1 MTPVAPDGQ
10 ASAAPADLPNSHT
23 ARQLQSGMNIVPTL
37 RQRFLTRPALAL
49 QWQLALVC
57 SGLAAVLVLTMLTLT
72 ERLVVAHAELA
83 AQAQADD
90 VASNLA
96 DMYSRALERRL
107 TELKMLSHSTALA
120 DLGNAGAMRAE
131 LQWLST
137 MAPIYRSMVVL
148 DPAARVLG
156 STHPAQPP
164 GAVLPGLLPLPLPTA
179 PWFSH
184 QRSSSSSNGNPG
196 NPGNTSN
203 TGKLPPGASSVR
215 LGVPFYDTADRL
227 RGFVLAELDLNWFR
241 GLRDEIVARPDNT
254 TVLSVALFGRDGQ
267 PLINDHPELDALA
280 LQAYHTRPEG
290 DLMGHLRHGPGGK
303 QVLVSYS
310 SLRPNIDLGGLGWQV
325 VVAQDLDAA
334 QAPAKNLQRAVVL
347 TGTGLAVVFAALVY
361 LLVRRAV
368 QPYARL
374 LAAVTKRFWTD
385 QGHTTG
391 LTHYLDAASA
401 QVKRMALPVPPP
413 GGRLPANSWPPQAL
427 AVVDVLAL
435 VAADASQ
442 LQQLLD
448 LLPIGM
454 LVLDGDMCVRYCN
467 RRCEAIFDIKA
478 AEMVGLMPWQT
489 MGMHLSPQQVAESRQ
504 RMQERTTPY
513 TVTHEHQRPDGALFL
528 CEWVVSPERDA
539 HGQLVRTL
547 ALVHDVTEQRA
558 AEATRARQASDI
570 SALARQLLDH
580 EGQVTQRLAQTLHD
594 RLGQTLTAL
603 RLAFDA
609 LDTHAANGVP
619 AAEWAASPIGA
630 LLDQAVRDVRE
641 ALVELHP
648 PLLDAHGLH
657 ATLDNEIRN
666 LWRQPTGV
674 RITLTSD
681 DETTWQR
688 YPVEVEYAAFM
699 VAREAISNALQH
711 AKPHHI
717 SVHLSGVA
725 GALLVEIKDD
735 GSGFDARNALPPPG
749 HLGLVGM
756 RERALAVGAVLSVR
770 SLPGVGS
777 CARFEWLG
785 PPPAQ
790 PQDSP

>member
-1 MTPVAPDGQ
+1 MTPVGSGGL
-10 ASAAPADLPNSHT
+10 ASAVPVDLPNSPA
-23 ARQLQSGMNIVPTL
+23 ARQLQSGMNIIPTL
-37 RQRFLTRPALAL
+37 QRRFLTRPALAL

-57 SGLAAVLVLTMLTLT
+57 GGLAAVLVLTMLTLT
-72 ERLVVAHAELA
+72 ERLVVSHAELA

-96 DMYSRALERRL
+96 GMYSRALDRRL

-120 DLGNAGAMRAE
+120 DLGNASAMRAE
-131 LQWLST
+131 LQWLSA

-156 STHPAQPP
+156 STHPVQPP

-179 PWFSH
+179 PWIND
-184 QRSSSSSNGNPG
+184 QRSSNSSSG
-196 NPGNTSN
+196 
-203 TGKLPPGASSVR
+203 GKLPLGASSVQ

-227 RGFVLAELDLNWFR
+227 RGFLLAELDLNWFR
-241 GLRDEIVARPDNT
+241 GQRDEIVAQPVNT

-267 PLINDHPELDALA
+267 PLINDHPELDAQA
-280 LQAYHTRPEG
+280 LRAYHTRPKG
-290 DLMGHLRHGPGGK
+290 DLVGHLRHGPDGK
-303 QVLVSYS
+303 QVLVSYR
-310 SLRPNIDLGGLGWQV
+310 SLRPNSDSTGLGWQV

-334 QAPAKNLQRAVVL
+334 QAPAKNLQRAVAL

-374 LAAVTKRFWTD
+374 LAAVTKRFWAD
-385 QGHTTG
+385 KAHTTG
-391 LTHYLDAASA
+391 LTHYLDAVSA
-401 QVKRMALPVPPP
+401 QVKSMALPVPPP
-413 GGRLPANSWPPQAL
+413 DGWRPDKVGPQQPL
-427 AVVDVLAL
+427 AVVDVMAL

-454 LVLDGDMCVRYCN
+454 VVLDGDMCVRYCN
-467 RRCEAIFDIKA
+467 RRFEAIFDMKA
-478 AEMVGLMPWQT
+478 SEMMGLIPWQT
-489 MGMHLSPQQVAESRQ
+489 MGKHLSPEQVAESRR
-504 RMQERTTPY
+504 RMQEQTTPY
-513 TVTHEHQRPDGALFL
+513 TITHEHQRPGGALFQ

-539 HGQLVRTL
+539 TGQLVRTL

-558 AEATRARQASDI
+558 ADAIKARQASDI

-619 AAEWAASPIGA
+619 AREWAASPIGA

-735 GSGFDARNALPPPG
+735 GNGFDARNALPPPG

-777 CARFEWLG
+777 CVRFEWLG
-785 PPPAQ
+785 PPPTE